1 MPHGRCVKN
10 SHASGSLLAN
20 HMCCVRVWG
29 AVGGAAPTA
38 GKAGLCRP
46 EDGAQARRVAPQ
58 GDTAPSHA
66 RRPARALEPL
76 SKHGTGCASRVCE
89 VVDKPRQRRVNVWRV
104 LSLRR
109 PPVQHHRTRAT
120 AQPHVCLRLGVEPAV
135 WAGGCGAHPDFPFRL
150 PLPSALCPPATTSWR
165 VCWPVRWRA
174 VTGEGEYRGA

>member
-1 MPHGRCVKN
+1 MLRVPCWRTTCAACEYGERSAVQRPPLGRQ
-10 SHASGSLLAN
+10 A
-20 HMCCVRVWG
+20 W
-29 AVGGAAPTA
+29 A
-38 GKAGLCRP
+38 GQRT
-46 EDGAQARRVAPQ
+46 ARRGAPQ

-76 SKHGTGCASRVCE
+76 STHGTGCVSRVCE
-89 VVDKPRQRRVNVWRV
+89 VVDKPRQRRVSVWRV

-109 PPVQHHRTRAT
+109 PPVQHHRIHAP

-150 PLPSALCPPATTSWR
+150 PLPRALCPPATTSWR
-165 VCWPVRWRA
+165 VCWPVRWLG